1 MGTAGC
7 RWYLPINGTTNS
19 SWAGKPTRQ
28 VGTIGIGGRAATGSY
43 FAAGCGC
50 EVACPY
56 DRVRVPLDLPASI
69 NTLGPNDRIRFVGVK
84 FVRTIGKQSREENLW
99 SWL

>member
-1 MGTAGC
+1 MGIAGC

-19 SWAGKPTRQ
+19 SWAGKPTGQ
-28 VGTIGIGGRAATGSY
+28 VETIGIGGRATTGSY
-43 FAAGCGC
+43 FASGFGC
-50 EVACPY
+50 EVAALTTGSKSLSTC
-56 DRVRVPLDLPASI
+56 PASI
-69 NTLGPNDRIRFVGVK
+69 NALGPNDRIRFVGVK